1 MKNILKLG
9 LISAITAIA
18 LAQTPSA
25 IQTQAMDEDVLA
37 IASKGALSDKMQGFR
52 KLADDEAGSI
62 FGGLAYYPSRCTS
75 CEYGYP
81 DQYNFLSYFTS
92 YYPMALTSSERSS
105 RKLNI
110 GAGDSSSDYSEFAN
124 LADSYGRVF
133 IRLEVDFRTNTT
145 RQSIVNSSG
154 QAIGNS
160 AFTSRLVN
168 FTRSYYLDQ
177 FGRDRAQFTRE
188 RGYY

>member
-62 FGGLAYYPSRCTS
+62 VGGLGFTGYYFGFGGR
-75 CEYGYP
+75 
-81 DQYNFLSYFTS
+81 
-92 YYPMALTSSERSS
+92 
-105 RKLNI
+105 
-110 GAGDSSSDYSEFAN
+110 
-124 LADSYGRVF
+124 DSYGFEQFFNAYYQLDLNAQDQR
-133 IRLEVDFRTNTT
+133 NYW
-145 RQSIVNSSG
+145 
-154 QAIGNS
+154 AITS
-160 AFTSRLVN
+160 A
-168 FTRSYYLDQ
+168 
-177 FGRDRAQFTRE
+177 E
-188 RGYY
+188 RGATLYYKVGFSYTTGWQYQVVKFNPSNRLTIPLDTYEAAGRLHSDLQRYRSSIQDIHRNMMKLYFQNH